1 MKTEDRVDLA
11 YSLGTILVFLLILP
25 TGILLE
31 LYCYN
36 NLVIPL
42 FTELPVLSLAQ
53 FWSVNLG
60 LGIIFYRHTYQELTD
75 EQQFK
80 KACERLGGIAV
91 GWIMAYVTVSFIL

>member
-1 MKTEDRVDLA
+1 MKTEDRIDLA
-11 YSLGTILVFLLILP
+11 YSIGTILVFLVILP
-25 TGILLE
+25 TGIFLE

-36 NLVIPL
+36 NLLRPL

-60 LGIIFYRHTYQELTD
+60 LGIIFCRHTYQELTD

-80 KACERLGGIAV
+80 KACERLGGIVVAWV
-91 GWIMAYVTVSFIL
+91 MAYVTVNFIL